1 MKLYIDR
8 KSNTAPFQQ
17 IADQL
22 KEGIYNGT
30 YKENEALP
38 SVREIHKQTGV
49 SFTTIHRAFE
59 QLKNN
64 QLAYP
69 ASGRGYF
76 VTRRDSLFSKT
87 VSVFIPSSQLT
98 AFVDVLSGIYKVAY
112 AEGIQV
118 QVHNYYWESKE
129 FDEKTIDL
137 LQKARDQHHGII
149 FVEEA
154 FGRVLKK
161 CREVATSNPFVAI
174 EWLLDK
180 AINIIN
186 DYEASTFH
194 AMEYLYKKRQARSF
208 LILTGRNV
216 QFNSQEKIKGIKKAA
231 TQFKLVKGKTI
242 FYLESQFFA
251 LHAYD
256 IIKNFLIER
265 NVDAIFCATD
275 YEAMGAI
282 GAVNE
287 AGMLAGRDIAI
298 LGYGNVLDVVTSYFL
313 LTTIDQHMFQMGVK
327 AMEAILKKANCQPC
341 DENIIVATTFREG
354 KS

>member
-1 MKLYIDR
+1 VKLYINR
-8 KSNTAPFQQ
+8 KSNIPPFQQ

-22 KEGIYNGT
+22 KEAIYKGT
-30 YKENEALP
+30 YKENDALP
-38 SVREIHKQTGV
+38 SVREIHKQTGA
-49 SFTTIHRAFE
+49 SFTTVQRAFE

-64 QLAYP
+64 MLAYP

-76 VTRRDSLFSKT
+76 VARRDSVFSKK

-112 AEGIQV
+112 AEGVEV
-118 QVHNYYWESKE
+118 QVHNYYWESKA

-137 LQKARDQHHGII
+137 LQKARDQQHGII

-154 FGRVLKK
+154 FGQVLKK
-161 CREVATSNPFVAI
+161 CRDVATSNPFVAI
-174 EWLLDK
+174 EWVLDK
-180 AINIIN
+180 AINIVN
-186 DYEASTFH
+186 DYEISTFN
-194 AMEYLYKKRQARSF
+194 AMEYLYKKRKARSF
-208 LILTGRNV
+208 LILSGRNV
-216 QFNSQEKIKGIKKAA
+216 QYNSQEKIKGIKKAA
-231 TQFKLVKGKTI
+231 VQFNLIKGKTI

-251 LHAYD
+251 LHAYE
-256 IIKNFLIER
+256 IIKNFLKER
-265 NVDAIFCATD
+265 KTDAIFCATD

-298 LGYGNVLDVVTSYFL
+298 LGYGNVLDVVTSYFS

-327 AMEAILKKANCQPC
+327 AMESILKKANSQPC
-341 DENIIVATTFREG
+341 DKNIIVATTFREG